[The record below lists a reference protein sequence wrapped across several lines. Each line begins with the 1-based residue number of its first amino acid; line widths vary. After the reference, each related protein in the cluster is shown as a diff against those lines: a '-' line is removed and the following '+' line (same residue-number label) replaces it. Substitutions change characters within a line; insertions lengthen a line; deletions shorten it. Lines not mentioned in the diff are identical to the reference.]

1 MQNDAGL
8 CTPFWTPK
16 MADVSTVLERDTPD
30 VIVRREDEVS
40 HEVHKVDLKNQ
51 RWPKPE
57 SAQDL
62 KRGRMVL
69 ENKEVLLKNVLNL
82 S

>member
-69 ENKEVLLKNVLNL
+69 EKKEVLLKNVLNL